1 MNLIFKTSVPKFYMD
16 KSFEAIICFRYYINS
31 KDLEKLVFDWAIFL
45 HFLDL
50 YQGSFKKN
58 QYCYRCNKTIQ
69 FNMSKYYHY
78 TFNCIQKGD
87 RWDLMFNRTYDFI
100 NCIDLKEGLY
110 WRQKEI
116 KIDEEVFE
124 VENESKVENEVKKIK
139 KVYNPDSVTVVIGNY

>member
-1 MNLIFKTSVPKFYMD
+1 MD

>member
-1 MNLIFKTSVPKFYMD
+1 MD
-16 KSFEAIICFRYYINS
+16 KGFEAIICFRYYINS

-50 YQGSFKKN
+50 YQGNFKKN

-69 FNMSKYYHY
+69 FDMSKYYHY

-100 NCIDLKEGLY
+100 NGIDLKERKY
-110 WRQKEI
+110 WIQKELI
-116 KIDEEVFE
+116 IDKEVFE
-124 VENESKVENEVKKIK
+124 YGNEIEVGKMKKI
-139 KVYNPDSVTVVIGNY
+139 YNPDSVTLVIGNY